1 MACPDCETKNR
12 KMLRLSKS
20 LQACLNLISRPRKG
34 EHLGYDWITKIL
46 DEATAALK
54 DAETRS

>member
-1 MACPDCETKNR
+1 
-12 KMLRLSKS
+12 MLRLSKS